1 MSIQSVCVFCGASP
15 GGSAA
20 YRSAATALGTLFGEN
35 SVQLVYGGGGSGL
48 MGIIADSVL
57 ESGGKVIGV
66 IPDYLKERELGHQRL
81 TRLEVVSSMH
91 DRKRRMFDLADGI
104 VVLPGGV
111 GTLEEALEVITWKQL
126 GMHNKPIIILNVQQY
141 WQKLDE
147 LIAATIE
154 HGFAAPPTRDL
165 YELVGST
172 SEVLPTLERM
182 HQNPINT
189 DLARL

>member
-15 GGSAA
+15 GLNPA
-20 YRSAATALGTLFGEN
+20 YRFAASELGKFFGN
-35 SVQLVYGGGGSGL
+35 NGIQLVYGGGGTGL
-48 MGIIADSVL
+48 MGIVADSVL
-57 ESGGKVIGV
+57 ETGGEVTGV
-66 IPDYLKERELGHQRL
+66 IPDYLQGRELGHQKL

-91 DRKRRMFDLADGI
+91 ERKRRMFDLADGI

-126 GMHNKPIIILNVQQY
+126 GMHNKPIVILNVENY

-154 HGFAAPPTRDL
+154 NGFAAPPTREL
-165 YELVGST
+165 YELINLPY
-172 SEVLPTLERM
+172 EVIPTLERIQ
-182 HQNPINT
+182 QNPINT

>member
-15 GGSAA
+15 GLNPA
-20 YRSAATALGTLFGEN
+20 YRAAAMELGKLFGKN
-35 SVQLVYGGGGSGL
+35 GVQLVYGGGGSGL
-48 MGIIADSVL
+48 MGIVADSVL
-57 ESGGKVIGV
+57 ETGGDVTGV
-66 IPDYLKERELGHQRL
+66 IPDYLKERELGHQKL

-91 DRKRRMFDLADGI
+91 ERKRRMFDLADGI

-126 GMHNKPIIILNVQQY
+126 GMHNKPIVILNVQRY
-141 WQKLDE
+141 WQKLDD

-154 HGFAAPPTRDL
+154 NGFAAPPTRDL
-165 YELVGST
+165 YELIET
-172 SEVLPTLERM
+172 PSEVIPTLQRI
-182 HQNPINT
+182 QLNPINT

>member
-182 HQNPINT
+182 QQNPINT

>member
-15 GGSAA
+15 GSSAA

-66 IPDYLKERELGHQRL
+66 IPDYLRERELGHQRL

-182 HQNPINT
+182 QQNPINT

>member
-1 MSIQSVCVFCGASP
+1 
-15 GGSAA
+15 
-20 YRSAATALGTLFGEN
+20 LGTLFGEN

-66 IPDYLKERELGHQRL
+66 IPDYLRERELGHQRL

-182 HQNPINT
+182 QQNPINT